1 MSALHAVFGLL
12 DLASGRRALLLQA
25 AERFQIALGSVA
37 GRAGFYELYLNREH
51 FFMRTSG
58 VESTLV
64 SLRGSYQ
71 RLGFRRLTTNV
82 GVIELQQQLA
92 FADVVALLHKQ
103 ALDGGGYRGVGFE
116 ILHWLDFAIG
126 RNEAADGSSL
136 NLDRAHGH
144 RSAARN
150 ENDQH
155 DYRYAQQRPDP
166 TRA

>member
-1 MSALHAVFGLL
+1 
-12 DLASGRRALLLQA
+12 
-25 AERFQIALGSVA
+25 
-37 GRAGFYELYLNREH
+37 
-51 FFMRTSG
+51 
-58 VESTLV
+58 LV
-64 SLRGSYQ
+64 SLCGSYQ

-92 FADVVALLHKQ
+92 FADVVALLYQQ
-103 ALDGGGYRGVGFE
+103 ALDGRGNRGVGFE

-126 RNEAADGSSL
+126 RNQAADGASL
-136 NLDRAHGH
+136 NRGRPYGH

-155 DYRYAQQRPDP
+155 DYRYAQQQPDP

>member
-1 MSALHAVFGLL
+1 LP
-12 DLASGRRALLLQA
+12 
-25 AERFQIALGSVA
+25 
-37 GRAGFYELYLNREH
+37 
-51 FFMRTSG
+51 
-58 VESTLV
+58 
-64 SLRGSYQ
+64 
-71 RLGFRRLTTNV
+71 
-82 GVIELQQQLA
+82 
-92 FADVVALLHKQ
+92 FADVVTLLYKQ
-103 ALDGGGYRGVGFE
+103 ALDGGGDRGVGFE

-136 NLDRAHGH
+136 NRGRAHGH